1 MKNKTIYQVMAAAL
15 VSFAMFGYAHAQ
27 TATTTA
33 TGPVTDFKKELAD
46 SITSVANDPT
56 AQALQQEI
64 KNDDED
70 VAGDT
75 HGDAK
80 EIEGETDQD
89 QIDSE
94 IDQEAEG
101 EDATAPEATSGGST
115 SSETNTS
122 TEGN

>member
-1 MKNKTIYQVMAAAL
+1 MMIAAL
-15 VSFAMFGYAHAQ
+15 VLLAMFGHAQAQ

-33 TGPVTDFKKELAD
+33 PVTDFKKELAD
-46 SITSVANDPT
+46 GMNSIATNPA

-64 KNDDED
+64 KNDDDEI
-70 VAGDT
+70 AGDA

-80 EIEGETDQD
+80 EIEGETEQN

-101 EDATAPEATSGGST
+101 EDAVAPEAASENNSP
-115 SSETNTS
+115 ETNTS
-122 TEGN
+122 IEGN